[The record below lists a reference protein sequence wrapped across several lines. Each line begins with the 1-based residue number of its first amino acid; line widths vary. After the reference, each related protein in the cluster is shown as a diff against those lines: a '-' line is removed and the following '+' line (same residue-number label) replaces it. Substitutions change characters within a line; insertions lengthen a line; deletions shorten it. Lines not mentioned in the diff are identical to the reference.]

1 MAKESINTQKGRLYL
16 LCRLPPRND
25 QKGAVW
31 QQRVALG
38 LDDTPTN
45 RKVAERRR
53 VELQRQVDRG
63 TLLGRTGLNL
73 LKALPGAKRSICCIA
88 RV

>member
-1 MAKESINTQKGRLYL
+1 MAKVSINTQKGRLYL

-25 QKGAVW
+25 QEGAVR

-38 LDDTPTN
+38 LDDTSTN

-53 VELQRQVDRG
+53 VELQR
-63 TLLGRTGLNL
+63 
-73 LKALPGAKRSICCIA
+73 
-88 RV
+88 